1 MRSRSRKERRS
12 RHKSHTTHS
21 SHLSCTYSIH
31 LSPPI
36 LFAAFDVSIFR
47 LKFGDQI
54 MTPMRDVFGIHTD
67 ELLDFGL
74 MRRIADSGHTRIPV
88 LTAAGA
94 VGSAAVRAE
103 LTAGSL
109 AHCSPISPPHKSQ
122 PVLPMYHRV
131 YFHREISLSLQSLT
145 AASLCSLSLQPL
157 TAASH
162 CSLSLRPLTAVSH
175 CTHFPVTLPPFLPFP
190 PISLI
195 DHSVLSA
202 LSNLTKP
209 RASVDQGPH
218 LDGPGGRDACG

>member
-145 AASLCSLSLQPL
+145 AASHCSLSLQPL
-157 TAASH
+157 AAASH
-162 CSLSLRPLTAVSH
+162 CSLSLHP
-175 CTHFPVTLPPFLPFP
+175 FPPPHVTLPPFLPFP
-190 PISLI
+190 PIFLDRSLRFVC
-195 DHSVLSA
+195 SLKF
-202 LSNLTKP
+202 NKTQGFCRP
-209 RASVDQGPH
+209 RTSS
-218 LDGPGGRDACG
+218 